1 LLALRQEKV
10 RAAGEI
16 VLLFNNSG
24 EFILALL
31 GKRLILKD
39 NYHNRKT
46 TKGLKIRLKVASMQT
61 VALAIVV
68 TGRLSV
74 ATVQ

>member
-1 LLALRQEKV
+1 M
-10 RAAGEI
+10 
-16 VLLFNNSG
+16 LLFNNSG
-24 EFILALL
+24 EFILAYRH
-31 GKRLILKD
+31 KILILK
-39 NYHNRKT
+39 NNWHNRKT
-46 TKGLKIRLKVASMQT
+46 TKGLKNWPKVASMQN

>member
-1 LLALRQEKV
+1 LLRLRQEKV
-10 RAAGEI
+10 RAEGKI
-16 VLLFNNSG
+16 LLLFNNIG
-24 EFILALL
+24 EFILAYRH
-31 GKRLILKD
+31 KVLILKN